1 VGPFCSADKEALQA
15 ASDKAKAAAIVRPA
29 SPKHPASSQ
38 PVVRPQ
44 PPTLPKDATKGI
56 DVVKAPEPI
65 PKVVE
70 VPKIPEVTPKAAA
83 EGASKSSLF
92 APAKERLTATKV
104 PVVEPAA
111 EKKNPLLKAD
121 AMAAWQPRPR
131 LPSRL
136 MDTYVNFMVLGES
149 GLGKT
154 TFIKNLTSNYEI
166 HGEPAHDGSSTS
178 LKQFQSDPYA
188 LRTVLEPMD
197 IPESSRRL
205 MMSLQVSPSVCWEP
219 SVWAVVKY
227 L

>member
-1 VGPFCSADKEALQA
+1 MLVYCGCADKDAVQA
-15 ASDKAKAAAIVRPA
+15 TNDRTKAAALVRPA

-44 PPTLPKDATKGI
+44 GPPKDATKGI
-56 DVVKAPEPI
+56 DVVKAPEAA
-65 PKVVE
+65 PKVLE
-70 VPKIPEVTPKAAA
+70 VPKLPEAAPKPLTEAPA
-83 EGASKSSLF
+83 KSSLF
-92 APAKERLTATKV
+92 APAKERVTATKV
-104 PVVEPAA
+104 PVAEPAV
-111 EKKNPLLKAD
+111 EKKSPLLKAD
-121 AMAAWQPRPR
+121 AAAAWQPRPR

-154 TFIKNLTSNYEI
+154 TFIKNLTANYGI

-205 MMSLQVSPSVCWEP
+205 MMSVQVSLHSC
-219 SVWAVVKY
+219 